1 MPLGGT
7 GEEHGGHKGYG
18 LAMLVDILCGVLPGA
33 GYLDHIYLKDTDGR
47 SLPANVGHFFGALS
61 IDAFRPLV
69 DFQAM
74 MDVFIQRA
82 RSSAKAKG
90 QPRIFIHGEK
100 EFEMA
105 DRRRQEG
112 IPLGPK
118 VVGSLREIAGE
129 LNMEFDLD

>member
-1 MPLGGT
+1 
-7 GEEHGGHKGYG
+7 
-18 LAMLVDILCGVLPGA
+18 MLVDILCGVLPGA

-105 DRRRQEG
+105 DKRQQEG

-118 VVGSLREIAGE
+118 VVASLREIAGE
-129 LNMEFDLD
+129 LELEFDLG